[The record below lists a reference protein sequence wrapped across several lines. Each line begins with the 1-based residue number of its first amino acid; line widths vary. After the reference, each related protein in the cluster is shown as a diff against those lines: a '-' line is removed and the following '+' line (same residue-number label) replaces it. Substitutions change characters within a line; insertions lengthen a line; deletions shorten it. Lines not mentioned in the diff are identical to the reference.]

1 MRMKRSDPDLDEQ
14 LEDERLDGLTDV
26 EASAEQVDE
35 RMLSVNLSG

>member
-1 MRMKRSDPDLDEQ
+1 MKKSNPELDIQ
-14 LEDERLDGLTDV
+14 PKDGRLDGLMDV